1 MVNVNN
7 NYRKLP
13 RNYLFSEVARRVR
26 SYREENP
33 GADIISLGIGDVTR
47 PLCSSVIAAMTAAVA
62 EMGDAATFRGY
73 APDRGYD
80 FLIEAIRENDYL
92 LRGIKVDSDEIF
104 VNDGAKSALGHF
116 CDILGKDNKVGICD
130 PVYPVYIDTNV
141 MDGRGGELSENG
153 VWSDIIYIYSPA
165 EKGFMPQIPQQV
177 PDIIYL
183 CSPNNPTGTAMNV
196 EELKRWVDYAV
207 EHGSLILFDAAYEA
221 FIRTPGVPRSIYEI
235 EGARKVAVEFRSFSK
250 TAGFTGVRCGYTV
263 VPKEIM
269 GRDEAGEISLNAL
282 WNRHQSTKFNG
293 TAYVVQRAAEAVYS
307 PQGKVET
314 ALTVDYYM
322 RNADTI
328 RRGLEHAGF
337 KVYGGVDAPYIW
349 LKTPCGLSSW
359 EFFDRLLDG
368 CRVVGTPGVGFGP
381 SGEGYFRLTAFGNY
395 EDVCRAVERI
405 EKWKI

>member
-1 MVNVNN
+1 MVRVND

-13 RNYLFSEVARRVR
+13 QNYLFSEVARRVR
-26 SYREENP
+26 SYREVNP
-33 GADIISLGIGDVTR
+33 GAEIISLGIGDVTR
-47 PLCSSVIAAMTAAVA
+47 PLGNSVIEAMTSAVA

-80 FLIEAIRENDYL
+80 FLIEAIRQNDYL
-92 LRGIKVDSDEIF
+92 ARGIRVDADEIF

-116 CDILGKDNKVGICD
+116 GDILGRDNRVGICD

-141 MDGRGGELSENG
+141 MDGRGGVLSDEG
-153 VWSDIIYIYSPA
+153 KWSGIIYIDSPA
-165 EKGFMPQIPQQV
+165 EKGFIPQIPLQV
-177 PDIIYL
+177 PDIIYI
-183 CSPNNPTGTAMNV
+183 CSPNNPTGTALNRD
-196 EELKRWVDYAV
+196 ELKGWVDYAA
-207 EHGSLILFDAAYEA
+207 EHGSLILFDSAYEA
-221 FIRTPGVPRSIYEI
+221 FIRTPEVPHSIYEI
-235 EGARKVAVEFRSFSK
+235 EGARSVAVEFRSFSK

-269 GRDEAGEISLNAL
+269 GRDSEGEVSLNSL

-293 TAYVVQRAAEAVYS
+293 TAYIVQRAAEAVYS
-307 PQGKVET
+307 PQGKRET

-328 RRGLEHAGF
+328 REGLENAGF

-349 LKTPCGLSSW
+349 LKTPDGLSSW
-359 EFFDRLLDG
+359 AFFDRLLDE

-381 SGEGYFRLTAFGNY
+381 SGEGYFRLTAFGDY
-395 EDVCRAVERI
+395 ENVCRAIERI
-405 EKWKI
+405 KEWKI

>member
-1 MVNVNN
+1 MVSVND
-7 NYRKLP
+7 NYRKLSQ
-13 RNYLFSEVARRVR
+13 NYLFSEVARRVR
-26 SYREENP
+26 SYREANP

-47 PLCSSVIAAMTAAVA
+47 PLCNSVVAAMTAAVA

-80 FLIEAIRENDYL
+80 FLIEAIRANDYL
-92 LRGIKVDSDEIF
+92 SRGIRVDSDEIF

-116 CDILGKDNKVGICD
+116 CDILGKENRVGVCD

-153 VWSDIIYIYSPA
+153 VWSDIIYMDSPA
-165 EKGFMPQIPQQV
+165 EKGFIPQIPQQV

-183 CSPNNPTGTAMNV
+183 CSPNNPTGTAMNAV
-196 EELKRWVDYAV
+196 ELKRWVDYAV

-235 EGARKVAVEFRSFSK
+235 EGARSVAVEFRSFSK

-263 VPKEIM
+263 VPKEVV
-269 GRDEAGEISLNAL
+269 GRGSAGVVPLNAL
-282 WNRHQSTKFNG
+282 WNRHQSTRFNG

-307 PQGKVET
+307 PQGKIET

-328 RRGLEHAGF
+328 RQGLENAGF

-349 LKTPCGLSSW
+349 LKTPRGLSSW
-359 EFFDRLLDG
+359 EFFDCLLHG

-405 EKWKI
+405 KKWKI